1 MTEQEQIGSSLGK
14 SAGALAGNLIPIP
27 GVGPL
32 IGGIAGSFLGSKV
45 GGMFSKPA
53 PKTYTQGEINTGSNM
68 LAKGGKTM
76 YLKGGKVMFMGK
88 NHEQGGIK
96 LPNGDEVEGGET
108 AMDIKGGKYIF
119 SKRLFVPGT
128 SETFAQAHLRTK
140 NPKEALKLA
149 SLQEKVSGRS
159 EESEVDGNKLAWGG
173 QSDGLPTYN
182 PQYTPSYNTPFPSKF
197 GLSKPNLIT
206 DKPIIRAGIND
217 TNVRINEQERV
228 SATQGESN
236 FRQTQASNF
245 NPNPANSVGVDNVT
259 NNQQQQFA
267 RTRTSIPQTTV
278 NRSVPIP
285 MVTQNVN
292 SDSSIPGNVRAGNSY
307 VDSMSKELD
316 LKNKVG
322 NDTSV
327 EDDLTKE
334 HAINSFENI
343 QNRVNQRN
351 NTNSLTQRGITNT
364 TNTQRNSQVDDL
376 ISGTPY
382 GKLKTYVPG
391 SPTATSL
398 ADKKQDSIIDSD
410 ISDSDLNF
418 GDEQLNKFIKKEE
431 FGKTMDKAKDFGK
444 SILPYAGDIMNAGM
458 GIYGALT
465 HKKTVGKPQQ
475 VDRSVLNKLPST
487 IDVNPQL
494 ESAKRITAG
503 ITNNRATS
511 SNNRLAAQA
520 QRLGAENQIY
530 SNKVNAEA
538 QMQGNKANMEMG
550 LNQQQSQ
557 FDQQHRQL
565 SMQNQASNA
574 RLITEG
580 IAGATRTA
588 QALNVDKM
596 KQQSLD
602 IEKDKNFN
610 TALVGIMSAAK
621 SDPKLMREQLN
632 VLLASTNDPIMKK
645 RVQGAINSIGQ

>member
-1 MTEQEQIGSSLGK
+1 
-14 SAGALAGNLIPIP
+14 
-27 GVGPL
+27 
-32 IGGIAGSFLGSKV
+32 
-45 GGMFSKPA
+45 
-53 PKTYTQGEINTGSNM
+53 
-68 LAKGGKTM
+68 
-76 YLKGGKVMFMGK
+76 
-88 NHEQGGIK
+88 
-96 LPNGDEVEGGET
+96 
-108 AMDIKGGKYIF
+108 
-119 SKRLFVPGT
+119 
-128 SETFAQAHLRTK
+128 
-140 NPKEALKLA
+140 
-149 SLQEKVSGRS
+149 
-159 EESEVDGNKLAWGG
+159 
-173 QSDGLPTYN
+173 
-182 PQYTPSYNTPFPSKF
+182 
-197 GLSKPNLIT
+197 
-206 DKPIIRAGIND
+206 
-217 TNVRINEQERV
+217 
-228 SATQGESN
+228 
-236 FRQTQASNF
+236 
-245 NPNPANSVGVDNVT
+245 
-259 NNQQQQFA
+259 
-267 RTRTSIPQTTV
+267 
-278 NRSVPIP
+278 
-285 MVTQNVN
+285 
-292 SDSSIPGNVRAGNSY
+292 
-307 VDSMSKELD
+307 
-316 LKNKVG
+316 
-322 NDTSV
+322 
-327 EDDLTKE
+327 
-334 HAINSFENI
+334 
-343 QNRVNQRN
+343 
-351 NTNSLTQRGITNT
+351 
-364 TNTQRNSQVDDL
+364 
-376 ISGTPY
+376 
-382 GKLKTYVPG
+382 
-391 SPTATSL
+391 
-398 ADKKQDSIIDSD
+398 
-410 ISDSDLNF
+410 
-418 GDEQLNKFIKKEE
+418 
-431 FGKTMDKAKDFGK
+431 MDKAKDFGK